1 MATRVDLNLPPRLL
15 EAARATQAANRRQLQ
30 NRERQ
35 VRDAREIKRRLRKI
49 EEEERRATKQRDL
62 WKGAVPEFD
71 LSTGDWLSRRGS
83 LGVAYG
89 YQTLENEQTVTPTY
103 RLWSSNGRDSK
114 TIPITAYAINS
125 EPNDLP
131 TDTETSRVT
140 KRFFGVPLPERSDL
154 DFGVSGTPYTPQTKR
169 FASTLVY
176 TIGGI
181 TKAVLPVRRG
191 LFIVVVGHRIRTAK
205 TVETWSYGRRERV
218 DTIGSG
224 LGFFTVYA
232 TDAEAVNLNVSP
244 QLFNYNVS
252 WTQFYSWGRTSVEEE
267 VTTEPGP
274 TASFL
279 VSPASVRQLQTP
291 AQVHSWMSTASNL
304 DNAWQ
309 GLDAEVAAVVGTP
322 QTIEAATTAYPQSW
336 SPRWLRFSQKQDDP
350 GILVASKIT
359 ALDPV
364 THRPLEAAAGVPLPR
379 ITVPA
384 QLPAAADLQPSS
396 ETLLLAWDWGKPA
409 LCRQLLLQLGFTPAD
424 LVP

>member
-71 LSTGDWLSRRGS
+71 LSTGDWLLRRGS
-83 LGVAYG
+83 LRVAYG
-89 YQTLENEQTVTPTY
+89 YQTLENEQAITPTY
-103 RLWSSNGRDSK
+103 RLWSSNGSDSK
-114 TIPITAYAINS
+114 IVPITAYATNS
-125 EPNDLP
+125 ELNDLP
-131 TDTETSRVT
+131 TGTETSRVT
-140 KRFFGVPLPERSDL
+140 KRFFGVPLPDQSGLNYGE
-154 DFGVSGTPYTPQTKR
+154 SGTPYTPQTRR
-169 FASTLVY
+169 FTSTLVY

-181 TKAVLPVRRG
+181 TKAVFPVSRG
-191 LFIVVVGHRIRTAK
+191 LFIVVVGHRVRTAK
-205 TVETWSYGRRERV
+205 TVETWSRGRLERV
-218 DTIGSG
+218 DLQGGNFPI
-224 LGFFTVYA
+224 VVA
-232 TDAEAVNLNVSP
+232 TDAEAVDLNASP

-252 WTQFYSWGRTSVEEE
+252 WTQFYSWARTSVEEE
-267 VTTEPGP
+267 VTTEHGP
-274 TASFL
+274 TATFL

-291 AQVHSWMSTASNL
+291 GQVHSWMSTASNL
-304 DNAWQ
+304 GNAWQ

-350 GILVASKIT
+350 EILVANKIT

-409 LCRQLLLQLGFTPAD
+409 LCRQLLLQLGFTSAD